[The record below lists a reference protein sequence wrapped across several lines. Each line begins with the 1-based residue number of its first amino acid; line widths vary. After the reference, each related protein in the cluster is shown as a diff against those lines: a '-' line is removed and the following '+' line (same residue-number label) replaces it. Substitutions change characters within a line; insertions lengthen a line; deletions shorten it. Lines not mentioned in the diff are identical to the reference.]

1 MSTAQLAFQTA
12 QTHGLMSAITEVYK
26 RFLAGEI
33 SAYGYSD
40 LVDELIQ
47 YFENGELDQAC

>member
-12 QTHGLMSAITEVYK
+12 QTHGLMSAITEVYQ